1 MKQIDKQYLCY
12 TCYGCQRLILE
23 EFKRSL
29 QVSKLY
35 KKGEG
40 KRRMSAEELLKY
52 MLNFFQD
59 IDTRLVELRN
69 KQSKWD
75 KKQDEILHYIEN
87 HKMDAIKSCKAV
99 KLLQYVRD
107 ERRLVKDEI
116 DAISSLKDTF
126 VDKYKNK
133 LIEKDLMLALK
144 NLRELEER
152 KNNPKYTYQYLT
164 EELEIRDE

>member
-1 MKQIDKQYLCY
+1 
-12 TCYGCQRLILE
+12 
-23 EFKRSL
+23 
-29 QVSKLY
+29 
-35 KKGEG
+35 
-40 KRRMSAEELLKY
+40 MSAEELLKY

-59 IDTRLVELRN
+59 VDTRLVELRN

-164 EELEIRDE
+164 EELEIKDE